1 MAIKEINGIRREAM
15 KKTNDVGAG
24 QIKQI
29 GAGEKQSILERAM
42 CWTTKYATNS
52 SNTFLCTHTASG
64 FDPANPTAQIDP
76 NYAPTS
82 SWSAFWQ
89 TGYGG
94 GGMNAQTFGV
104 DSLGNYWWGAVRDND
119 VQRCFMHT
127 TSSQVVNGNLKLNS
141 GDWAW
146 PYDAQNGISNPR
158 RMAHVTFGSFDRV
171 WVIGKNTTHNVESMN
186 ITYNDPQQTNNTMN
200 YEGIAN
206 LNSGDTRACIPIYC
220 GGRKYAALQGNSFF
234 INTGTLSSSVA
245 DANQWIRRTDPGIT
259 EPSGYAAFGNHPD
272 HPDGV
277 FVVIGAGNRE
287 IKVSTDNGANW
298 SSPTIGGGGTTRTMQ
313 GVCYDSRR
321 KQFIAVGNN
330 GTILTSSALDVTKWA
345 VAGGDSEFNG
355 DAGSSHYNVATDGF
369 NVVVGGL
376 NGLKISTG
384 SLTVFEDVP
393 HFTSK
398 TSGKSV
404 GSDGDMDTF
413 FLFGATP
420 SVITVI

>member
-1 MAIKEINGIRREAM
+1 MAVKEINGVSRHAI
-15 KKTNDVGAG
+15 KSINDNNMGTIKAVGSDPA
-24 QIKQI
+24 IV
-29 GAGEKQSILERAM
+29 LERAM
-42 CWTTKYATNS
+42 CWTTKYAYGS
-52 SNTFLCTHTASG
+52 SNNFLCTHTASG
-64 FDPANPTAQIDP
+64 FDPANPTAQIEV

-82 SWSAFWQ
+82 SWAAYWQ

-94 GGMNAQTFGV
+94 GGMNAQTFGE
-104 DSLGNYWWGAVRDND
+104 DSQGNYWWGAVRDND
-119 VQRCFMHT
+119 VLRCFMHT
-127 TSSQVVNGNLKLNS
+127 TGSQIVNGNLKLNS

-146 PYDAQNGISNPR
+146 PYDAAGGMPNPR
-158 RMAHVTFGSFDRV
+158 RMAHVTFGALDRV
-171 WVIGKNTTHNVESMN
+171 WIIGKNTSHNVESMN
-186 ITYNDPQQTNNTMN
+186 ITYNDPSQTNNTMN
-200 YEGIAN
+200 YETISN
-206 LNSGDTRACIPIYC
+206 LVGSDTRACIPVYC

-234 INTGTLSSSVA
+234 INTGSLSSSVA
-245 DANQWIRRTDPGIT
+245 DENQWIARTDPGIT
-259 EPSGYAAFGNHPD
+259 EPSGYIAYGNHPE

-277 FVVIGAGNRE
+277 FVVLGAGNRE

-298 SSPTIGGGGTTRTMQ
+298 SSAVVHGGGTSLPMH

-321 KQFIAVGNN
+321 RQFIAVGNF
-330 GTILTSSALDVTKWA
+330 GTILTSSASDVTKWA
-345 VAGGDSEFNG
+345 VCGGNSAFNG
-355 DAGSSHYNVATDGF
+355 DAGNTHYNVASDGF

-393 HFTSK
+393 HFTSQ

-404 GSDGDMDTF
+404 GTVGNMDTF